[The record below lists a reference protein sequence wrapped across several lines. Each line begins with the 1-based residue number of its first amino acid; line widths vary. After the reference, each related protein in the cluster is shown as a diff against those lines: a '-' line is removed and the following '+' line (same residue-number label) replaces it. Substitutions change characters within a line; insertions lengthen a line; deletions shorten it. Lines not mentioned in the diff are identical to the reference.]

1 MGRFPETYI
10 GTVVYSKTL
19 RRRPCWCSKQLLWEL
34 NSSYVNNF
42 FCSHKFAQMLA
53 KEKLYINVKNNKREL
68 SKNGTLRSF
77 PKLQLQSLSILVNLL
92 QLFPSVFPFSP
103 VVGVAYVS
111 SFERL

>member
-1 MGRFPETYI
+1 MLVFQTNPVG
-10 GTVVYSKTL
+10 V
-19 RRRPCWCSKQLLWEL
+19 EL
-34 NSSYVNNF
+34 FSYVNNF

-77 PKLQLQSLSILVNLL
+77 PKLQLQSVSILVNLL

-103 VVGVAYVS
+103 VVDVVYVS
-111 SFERL
+111 CFERL